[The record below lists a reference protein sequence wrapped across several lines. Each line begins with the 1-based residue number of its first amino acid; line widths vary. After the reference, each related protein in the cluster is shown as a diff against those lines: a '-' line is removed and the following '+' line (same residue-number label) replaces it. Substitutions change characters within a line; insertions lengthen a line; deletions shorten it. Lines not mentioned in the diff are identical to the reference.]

1 MIAKPKKLVT
11 DARLTECLAAGGG
24 ECPFCGDA
32 DPELLGSD
40 YEGDVTI
47 ERWACRKCDRGW
59 NEIFA
64 LSQVS
69 VSAEDA
75 AEGETGYSKPPWT
88 QLEKIQDKI
97 ISDLR
102 AAAGKLMWSAR
113 NYLGCSGTKSTCA
126 DCGPHLADAVAEV
139 ENLLPKES

>member
-75 AEGETGYSKPPWT
+75 AEGETGYSKPLPAP
-88 QLEKIQDKI
+88 LPPEVKK
-97 ISDLR
+97 
-102 AAAGKLMWSAR
+102 
-113 NYLGCSGTKSTCA
+113 
-126 DCGPHLADAVAEV
+126 LADVAEALLSAENGQDRSDALDALV
-139 ENLLPKES
+139 DAEAAVRNLLPKETK

>member
-24 ECPFCGDA
+24 ECPFCGDS

-75 AEGETGYSKPPWT
+75 AEGETGYSKPLPAP
-88 QLEKIQDKI
+88 LPPEVKK
-97 ISDLR
+97 
-102 AAAGKLMWSAR
+102 
-113 NYLGCSGTKSTCA
+113 
-126 DCGPHLADAVAEV
+126 LADVAEALLSAENGQDRSDALDALV
-139 ENLLPKES
+139 DAEAAVRNLLPKETK